1 MKKTR
6 LALLLLIAAALLLT
20 ACSSPEEPAAEPTIT
35 EAEQEEP
42 VPDTEE
48 IDAAALYSANCA
60 GCHGEDRSGRS
71 GPALLPSR
79 LTRDPDDYA
88 ELITNGGG
96 GMPAFGS
103 RLSADEIDALVEF
116 ILTEPQ

>member
-1 MKKTR
+1 MV
-6 LALLLLIAAALLLT
+6 LLLAAACSAGNTPDQTPT
-20 ACSSPEEPAAEPTIT
+20 AEQSQQEPTQT
-35 EAEQEEP
+35 LEEA
-42 VPDTEE
+42 EE